1 MLLSMA
7 LIILVGFVLGGL
19 LHRIGIPSLIGMMA
33 AGVLL
38 GPTLLNMI
46 SPNLLLIGP
55 ELRQMALIVILL
67 RAGLAL
73 DLKDL
78 QAIGRPAVLLS
89 FVPATFELLAVM
101 GLSHLLLGLSLLDG
115 AILGAILAAVS
126 PAVVVPRM
134 LNLMERQWGQTHKVP
149 QLVMAGA
156 SADDLFVIMVFSI
169 LLAVAT
175 GSGWSM
181 AIVLK
186 LPVSIVAGIGLGYGV
201 GWTLVAVFRRWH
213 MRDTVKV
220 LVLLSASFMMV
231 ALEPLVPFFPYSGL
245 LGVMSLGVAILHRYP
260 VLAKRIT
267 GKFSKIWVAS
277 ELMLFAL
284 VGAAVDF
291 SVLGQTGILAVMVV
305 VGALMIRMMGVGVSL
320 LKTPLTPKE
329 RGFVALAYLPKAT
342 VQAAIGSIPL
352 AMGLASGGLM
362 LSIAVLAIVIS
373 APIGALAID
382 HTAQRLLSPSHTTR

>member
-1 MLLSMA
+1 MLLSIA
-7 LIILVGFVLGGL
+7 LIVIVGFVLGGVL
-19 LHRIGIPSLIGMMA
+19 QRLGIPGLIGMMA
-33 AGVLL
+33 AGVVL
-38 GPTLLNMI
+38 GPTMF
-46 SPNLLLIGP
+46 NLIDPKVLLIAP
-55 ELRQMALIVILL
+55 DLRQMALIVILL

-101 GLSHLLLGLSLLDG
+101 GLSHFLLGLSWLDG

-134 LNLMERQWGQTHKVP
+134 LNLMERQWGQSHKVP

-156 SADDLFVIMVFSI
+156 SADDLYVIMVFSI

-175 GSGWSM
+175 GSGWSWTM
-181 AIVLK
+181 ILE
-186 LPVSIVAGIGLGYGV
+186 LPVSIVLGIVLGYLL
-201 GWTLVAVFRRWH
+201 GWGLVLVFKRIH

-220 LVLLSASFMMV
+220 LVMLSASFLMV
-231 ALEPLVPFFPYSGL
+231 AVEPLIPSIPYSGL

-260 VLAKRIT
+260 LLAKRIT
-267 GKFSKIWVAS
+267 GKFAKIWVAS

-291 SVLGQTGILAVMVV
+291 SVLGQAGFLAFMVV
-305 VGALMIRMMGVGVSL
+305 VGALMIRMAGVEVSL
-320 LKTPLTPKE
+320 LKTPLTAKE
-329 RGFVALAYLPKAT
+329 RLFVALAYLPKAT

-352 AMGLASGGLM
+352 AMGLPSGGLL

-373 APIGALAID
+373 APMGALAID
-382 HTAQRLLSPSHTTR
+382 HTAHRLLGQSHTNR

>member
-1 MLLSMA
+1 MMLSIA
-7 LIILVGFVLGGL
+7 LIVIVGFVFGGL
-19 LHRIGIPSLIGMMA
+19 LQRLGIPGLIGMMA
-33 AGVLL
+33 AGVVL
-38 GPTLLNMI
+38 GPTMF
-46 SPNLLLIGP
+46 NLIDPKVLLIAP
-55 ELRQMALIVILL
+55 DLRQMALIVILL

-78 QAIGRPAVLLS
+78 QTIGRPAVLLS

-101 GLSHLLLGLSLLDG
+101 GLSHFLLGLSWLDG

-156 SADDLFVIMVFSI
+156 SADDLYVIMVFSI

-175 GSGWSM
+175 GSGWSWTM
-181 AIVLK
+181 ILE
-186 LPVSIVAGIGLGYGV
+186 LPVSIVLGIVLGYLL
-201 GWTLVAVFRRWH
+201 GWGLALVFKRVH

-220 LVLLSASFMMV
+220 LVMLSASFLMV
-231 ALEPLVPFFPYSGL
+231 AVEPLIPSIPYSGL

-260 VLAKRIT
+260 LLAKRIT
-267 GKFSKIWVAS
+267 GKFAKIWVAS

-291 SVLGQTGILAVMVV
+291 SVLGQAGFLAFMVV
-305 VGALMIRMMGVGVSL
+305 VGALMIRMAGVGVSL
-320 LKTPLTPKE
+320 LKTPLTAKE
-329 RGFVALAYLPKAT
+329 RLFVALAYLPKAT

-352 AMGLASGGLM
+352 AMGLPSGGLL

-373 APIGALAID
+373 APMGALAID
-382 HTAQRLLSPSHTTR
+382 HTAHRLLGQSHTNR